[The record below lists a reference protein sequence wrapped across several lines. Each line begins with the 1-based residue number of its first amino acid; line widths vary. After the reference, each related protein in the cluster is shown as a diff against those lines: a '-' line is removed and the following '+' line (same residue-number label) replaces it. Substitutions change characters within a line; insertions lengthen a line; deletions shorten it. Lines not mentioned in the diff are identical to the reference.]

1 MAVALAHAARS
12 ARWLIGFAA
21 FGCRAQNTPSTL
33 DLALPDGSGQHIE
46 LAARSAFAEYVE
58 LPDLR
63 KELRLTL
70 ASYALSCE
78 EYVAPGPEDV
88 ALVVTITLPA
98 ADPLVPGV
106 FASAPASLADAGAK
120 VTRASSFVVARRGAR
135 SFVFPPGGSIE
146 LREIDVTP
154 TGAVRGL
161 LAYEFPGDGVRPAA
175 GARGKFDARMCS
187 GQ

>member
-1 MAVALAHAARS
+1 MAVAPARAARS
-12 ARWLIGFAA
+12 ARWLIGLAA
-21 FGCRAQNTPSTL
+21 IACRAQNTPGTL
-33 DLALPDGSGQHIE
+33 DLALPDGSGQHLE

-98 ADPLVPGV
+98 ADPLAPGV
-106 FASAPASLADAGAK
+106 FVSSTAAFADAGAK

-146 LREIDVTP
+146 LREIDVAP

-175 GARGKFDARMCS
+175 GARGKFDARMCN

>member
-1 MAVALAHAARS
+1 MAVAPARVARS
-12 ARWLIGFAA
+12 ARWLIGLAA
-21 FGCRAQNTPSTL
+21 FACRSQEAPSTL
-33 DLALPDGSGQHIE
+33 VLALPDGSGTHGE
-46 LAARSAFAEYVE
+46 LAVRSAFAEYVE

-63 KELRLTL
+63 KELRITL
-70 ASYALSCE
+70 SSYALSCE
-78 EYVAPGPEDV
+78 EYVAPGPEDI
-88 ALVVTITLPA
+88 ALVVTIIVPA

-106 FASAPASLADAGAK
+106 FTSAAASLPDAGAK
-120 VTRASSFVVARRGAR
+120 LTRASSFVVARRGAR

-175 GARGKFDARMCS
+175 GARGKFDARICTAR
-187 GQ
+187 

>member
-1 MAVALAHAARS
+1 MAVALARAARS
-12 ARWLIGFAA
+12 ARWLIGLAA
-21 FGCRAQNTPSTL
+21 FGCRTQNTPSTL
-33 DLALPDGSGQHIE
+33 DLALPDGSGQRTE
-46 LAARSAFAEYVE
+46 LAPRSAFAEYVE

-63 KELRLTL
+63 KELRITL

-106 FASAPASLADAGAK
+106 FASAAASLVDAGAK
-120 VTRASSFVVARRGAR
+120 VTRATSFVVARRGAR

-187 GQ
+187 GP